1 LVGEIEDRQTQ
12 DGVTEKKKMLDS
24 LVDLGSLGWDEF
36 FERGFETYSQ
46 GDFVPG
52 RIAREHRG
60 KYQILTARC
69 ELSGSLSG
77 KLRYESTR
85 RLDLPAAGDW
95 VAVRPRHEEGT
106 AEIVGVLP
114 RKSQFVRGAAG
125 HKTEAQIVA
134 ANVDTVFLMMALNTD
149 FNLRRIERYLVLA
162 WESGAQ
168 PAVVLSKSDLCA
180 DPEQRM
186 ISVEAVAMG
195 APVYVASVLEERGLR
210 ELRCYFAPGKTVA
223 LLGSSGVGKS
233 TLINYLAG
241 QEVQKTREVRPHDGR
256 GMHTTTSRQLIL
268 LPGGGLVLDTP
279 GMRELQL
286 WGERR
291 LRARGLNSEALVPG
305 IGRAFRDIASLAEQ
319 CRYSDCR
326 HDGEPDCAIQTA
338 LAAGLDPARLRGY
351 QKLQKE
357 LRYQERRQDRD
368 AQIREK
374 NKWKKLC
381 RMAREKASRKRS
393 G

>member
-1 LVGEIEDRQTQ
+1 MGEDMSDR
-12 DGVTEKKKMLDS
+12 

-36 FERGFETYSQ
+36 FQRGFDSYKQ
-46 GDFVPG
+46 GDLVPG

-60 KYQILTARC
+60 KYQVLTERI
-69 ELSGSLSG
+69 ELEGRLSG
-77 KLRYESTR
+77 KLRYETSR
-85 RLDLPAAGDW
+85 RSDLPAAGDW
-95 VAVRPRHEEGT
+95 VAVRPRNEPGT
-106 AEIVGVLP
+106 TEIVGVLP
-114 RKSQFVRGAAG
+114 RKSRFVRAAAG
-125 HKTEAQIVA
+125 PKTEGQIVA
-134 ANVDTVFLMMALNTD
+134 ANIDTVFLMMALNSD
-149 FNLRRIERYLVLA
+149 FNLRRIERYIVMA

-180 DPEQRM
+180 DPEQKM

-195 APVYVASVLEERGLR
+195 VPVHVASVLEETGLR
-210 ELRCYFAPGKTVA
+210 ELGIYFAPGKTVA

-233 TLINYLAG
+233 TLINHLAG
-241 QEVQKTREVRPHDGR
+241 RQVQKTREVRAHDGR
-256 GMHTTTSRQLIL
+256 GRHTTTSRQLIL

-286 WGERR
+286 WDGQDVP
-291 LRARGLNSEALVPG
+291 RASAPPAVPG
-305 IGRAFRDIASLAEQ
+305 IERLFSDIASLARQ
-319 CRYSDCR
+319 CYYNNCS
-326 HDGEPDCAIQTA
+326 HTGEPDCAIQTA
-338 LAAGLDPARLRGY
+338 LEAGLDPARLRSY

-357 LRYQERRQDRD
+357 LRYQERRGDKA

-381 RMAREKASRKRS
+381 RMAREQAAKKRN